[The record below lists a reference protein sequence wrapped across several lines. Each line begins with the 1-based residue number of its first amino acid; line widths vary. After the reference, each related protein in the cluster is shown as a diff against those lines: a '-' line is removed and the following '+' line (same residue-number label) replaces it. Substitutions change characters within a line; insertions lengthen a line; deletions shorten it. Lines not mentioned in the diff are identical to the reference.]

1 VTVAERR
8 PAYKALEV
16 TAEHPIVRPSLYQRK
31 PLNPSRVSTAILAG
45 ATGSCLAV
53 AAAVWSFT
61 LGQEAVA
68 VPAAGALG
76 AQFTLAAR
84 GHFRVRMVPDTTSRV
99 PLIGA
104 AVAIGA
110 TMAIAV
116 ASTRYVRQPDAPS
129 FLALLLMLGAASLVA
144 QSAGVELLRQCWRK
158 GRLRSKALVLGS
170 DALARELAIEMQL
183 RKEYG
188 VDVVGFISN
197 DGSQAGVLPAPVYH
211 TKADLSEL
219 FGATGADRLLIT
231 PANPVSESHAV
242 KAARW
247 AGERGI
253 PVFIVPRFY
262 EMGLG
267 MDSMTPDRV
276 RGYPLV
282 RLQRAAHPRVSL
294 RVKRFMDVA
303 VAGSVLVVSAP
314 VLMVAAVAV
323 RLSSSGPIFFGQER
337 VGQDGRR
344 IMVYKL
350 RSMTVSGRSD
360 TEWTADAR
368 VTAAGKFL
376 RRSNIDEL
384 PQLWSILRG
393 DMSLVGPRPER
404 PAFVEK
410 FRAEVPNY
418 DDRHRLPVG
427 LTGLAQIVG
436 LRGDTS
442 ITERVKYDN
451 LYIDQWS
458 LGTDLQILAKT
469 VVAVVRQTSYRHRA
483 TTLELALRSS
493 DHQRPLSPDGGLAA

>member
-1 VTVAERR
+1 M
-8 PAYKALEV
+8 P
-16 TAEHPIVRPSLYQRK
+16 
-31 PLNPSRVSTAILAG
+31 
-45 ATGSCLAV
+45 
-53 AAAVWSFT
+53 
-61 LGQEAVA
+61 
-68 VPAAGALG
+68 
-76 AQFTLAAR
+76 
-84 GHFRVRMVPDTTSRV
+84 
-99 PLIGA
+99 
-104 AVAIGA
+104 
-110 TMAIAV
+110 
-116 ASTRYVRQPDAPS
+116 
-129 FLALLLMLGAASLVA
+129 
-144 QSAGVELLRQCWRK
+144 
-158 GRLRSKALVLGS
+158 
-170 DALARELAIEMQL
+170 
-183 RKEYG
+183 
-188 VDVVGFISN
+188 
-197 DGSQAGVLPAPVYH
+197 
-211 TKADLSEL
+211 
-219 FGATGADRLLIT
+219 
-231 PANPVSESHAV
+231 
-242 KAARW
+242 RW